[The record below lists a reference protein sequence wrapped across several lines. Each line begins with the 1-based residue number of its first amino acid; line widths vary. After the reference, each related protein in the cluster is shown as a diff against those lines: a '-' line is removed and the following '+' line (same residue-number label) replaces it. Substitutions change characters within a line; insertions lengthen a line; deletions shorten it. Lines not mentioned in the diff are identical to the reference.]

1 MFSLVRSSLIQLLSK
16 IKITFLSLAL
26 LVSVTVTHIHGNI
39 VNHLSTMSES
49 GIVLFSLKGK
59 ELALAKNIAMRLNI
73 SLGEMECQLFANKET
88 NIAIK
93 ASVRNKDA
101 YVLQVNILSAKCC
114 RPLFV
119 VC

>member
-1 MFSLVRSSLIQLLSK
+1 
-16 IKITFLSLAL
+16 
-26 LVSVTVTHIHGNI
+26 
-39 VNHLSTMSES
+39 MSES